1 MQLLKEV
8 PLYNDVMLPST
19 SEKLV
24 LPLSPLPP
32 SEPLHVASTTLEDAQ
47 GKRCILDSSA
57 TPASSSVVKLITV
70 YLPFEEIN
78 IYSGSMSTEKGNHF
92 IPTPF

>member
-1 MQLLKEV
+1 MLIDSEMQLLKEV

-32 SEPLHVASTTLEDAQ
+32 SESPDLASTTPDDT
-47 GKRCILDSSA
+47 KVKHCILNSSA
-57 TPASSSVVKLITV
+57 TPASSSVVKLVTV
-70 YLPFEEIN
+70 NLLF
-78 IYSGSMSTEKGNHF
+78 
-92 IPTPF
+92 